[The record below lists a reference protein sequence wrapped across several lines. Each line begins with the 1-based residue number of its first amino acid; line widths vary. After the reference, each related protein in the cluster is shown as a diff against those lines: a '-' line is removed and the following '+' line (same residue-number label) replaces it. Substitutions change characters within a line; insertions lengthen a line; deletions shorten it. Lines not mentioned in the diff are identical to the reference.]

1 MKKGQSN
8 RLTAQQ
14 KEGQG
19 PITIFH
25 KDAQIHDQEVG
36 NTSIFVKKQLEH
48 EFPMLK
54 FRYRKDLS
62 KKEINKAL
70 QKVDN
75 YLGQTLFVESA
86 SIRPDGGLIEVQD
99 DKVISKN
106 RNAEYEKIID
116 ILKKHMKMYRT

>member
-25 KDAQIHDQEVG
+25 KDAQIHDKEVG
-36 NTSIFVKKQLEH
+36 NTSLFVVKQLEF
-48 EFPMLK
+48 EFTMLT

-62 KKEINKAL
+62 KKEINESL
-70 QKVDN
+70 QKIDT

-86 SIRPDGGLIEVQD
+86 SIRPDGGIIE
-99 DKVISKN
+99 
-106 RNAEYEKIID
+106 
-116 ILKKHMKMYRT
+116 